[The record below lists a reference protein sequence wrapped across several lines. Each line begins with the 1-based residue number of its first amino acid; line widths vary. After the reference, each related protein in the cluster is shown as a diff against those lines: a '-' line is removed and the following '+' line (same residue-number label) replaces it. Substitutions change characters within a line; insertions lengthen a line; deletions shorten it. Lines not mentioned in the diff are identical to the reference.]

1 MNAKTA
7 ASFFLSVKEEWGVG
21 ELAGLLGN
29 GFADELRLGSPGN
42 GLKELGVKVRERLRE
57 KWAALADAAG
67 VRRND
72 DARKALILISAHL
85 LRIPVANHAL
95 RDGTFATNPERTSS

>member
-29 GFADELRLGSPGN
+29 GFANELRLGSGSGN
-42 GLKELGVKVRERLRE
+42 GLKELGVKVREGLRE
-57 KWAALADAAG
+57 K
-67 VRRND
+67 
-72 DARKALILISAHL
+72 
-85 LRIPVANHAL
+85 
-95 RDGTFATNPERTSS
+95 

>member
-7 ASFFLSVKEEWGVG
+7 ASFLSVKEVWGVD

-29 GFADELRLGSPGN
+29 GFANELRLGSGSGD
-42 GLKELGVKVRERLRE
+42 GLKELGVKVREGLRE
-57 KWAALADAAG
+57 KWATLADAAG
-67 VRRND
+67 VRRNE